1 MQAFPASGYAYAP
14 VRGIRGLQAQVIAS
28 EYVLLLRWPEFGGD
42 DQCGG
47 CGLALPVPEGSRGS
61 GRYACSSFLRNPKPA
76 ERQPVEFD
84 DAVAIAARAD
94 RESRRPSRGLLVA
107 HGVNVATALG
117 PDATPTAMNA
127 AVLHE
132 VLENTEWTIGDLA
145 RSGVDPVVYE
155 AVNVLTRQSGETYMD
170 YIRRICGAPGVAGEI
185 ARQVKVADLIVSVD
199 GAVSDT
205 LRQRY
210 EQSLPLVQG
219 ALATTVA

>member
-1 MQAFPASGYAYAP
+1 M
-14 VRGIRGLQAQVIAS
+14 
-28 EYVLLLRWPEFGGD
+28 E
-42 DQCGG
+42 
-47 CGLALPVPEGSRGS
+47 
-61 GRYACSSFLRNPKPA
+61 
-76 ERQPVEFD
+76 
-84 DAVAIAARAD
+84 
-94 RESRRPSRGLLVA
+94 
-107 HGVNVATALG
+107 HGVSIAMALG

-155 AVNVLTRQSGETYMD
+155 AVNVLTRRSGETYMD

-185 ARQVKVADLIVSVD
+185 ARLVKVADLTVSVD
-199 GAVSDT
+199 QAGSDT

-219 ALATTVA
+219 ALATARA